1 MLMKFQTFSLGISLF
16 LSGLYG
22 GTGFFTI
29 MGGNPAVA
37 RLSERGFAEYW
48 QQVDSFMGTRMPVFG
63 PILLLSL
70 LTSVIT
76 LSAAWRSVSFW
87 LALLALI
94 IIISDIIFTL
104 STNHP
109 LNQLIQSWDLQHLP
123 SNVKEVQA
131 KVVYAFWFRSFF
143 MIASFACVVLA
154 FILNKIKVY

>member
-1 MLMKFQTFSLGISLF
+1 MKFSTLALGISLF

-48 QQVDSFMGTRMPVFG
+48 QQVDSFMGARMPVFG

-87 LALLALI
+87 LVLLALVI
-94 IIISDIIFTL
+94 IIGDIIFTL

-109 LNQLIQSWDLQHLP
+109 LNQLIQKLGPAAS
-123 SNVKEVQA
+123 
-131 KVVYAFWFRSFF
+131 AFECKRSAGESGVRVLVSFLFYDRFF
-143 MIASFACVVLA
+143 WVRRVGLYS
-154 FILNKIKVY
+154 